1 MSKFVQVSLAAM
13 MVVLASLP
21 ANAESLNE
29 AVQTTVVSHPKVGV
43 VANDRRAIDEELNQ
57 AFGLFRPQVDLRADT
72 GAAWS
77 NRWGPS
83 TLQDDGDVL
92 PNASAQLTL
101 QQMLFDGY
109 NASSE
114 VDRQENRIRSAAHR
128 VRETSELTGLDTVEA
143 YLNVLRSRQL
153 LELSERN
160 VVEHRSRLSDIQRRE
175 RGGAGN
181 MADVRQAEA
190 RVAQAEA
197 NRAQIEGDLRDAES
211 RYNSTVGHFPGDLTR
226 PQVPMTYMP
235 ADPQAAVDAALE
247 DSPTVHIRTADIAV
261 ADAEKTQTEATFYPQ
276 VSLEGSASRQK
287 DLGGLRTSKDEIGAG
302 LVLRW
307 NLYRGG
313 ADVARSEEYS
323 FRRAE
328 AQNQLDD
335 TKREVEQRVRSA
347 WAARDAART
356 RAERFAEQVAANE
369 EVLNAY
375 GKQFDAGERTLL
387 DVLDAQNEL
396 FLSRSNMITAY
407 YTAMFGDYQVLAERG
422 ALLASLDVT
431 PPAAASVV
439 SDQQQSR

>member
-1 MSKFVQVSLAAM
+1 MMKFAQVSVVALAL
-13 MVVLASLP
+13 VLASQP
-21 ANAESLNE
+21 VQAESLNE

-57 AFGLFRPQVDLRADT
+57 AFGLFRPQVDLRADS

-83 TLQDDGDVL
+83 NLQDDGDVL
-92 PNASAQLTL
+92 PNMSAQLTL

-109 NASSE
+109 NASAE
-114 VDRQENRIRSAAHR
+114 VERQENRVRSAAQR
-128 VRETSELTGLDTVEA
+128 VRETSEFTGLDAVEA

-153 LELSERN
+153 LELADRN
-160 VVEHRSRLSDIQRRE
+160 VTEHRSRQADIERRE

-181 MADVRQAEA
+181 MADVRQAES

-197 NRAQIEGDLRDAES
+197 TRAQVEGDLRDAES
-211 RYNSTVGHFPGDLTR
+211 RYNSVVGHFPTDLTR
-226 PQVPMTYMP
+226 PQVPMAYMP
-235 ADPQAAVDAALE
+235 VDVQKAVDAALQ
-247 DSPTVHIRTADIAV
+247 DSPTVHVRTADVAV
-261 ADAEKTQTEATFYPQ
+261 ADAEKIQTEATFYPQ

-287 DLGGLRTSKDEIGAG
+287 DLGGLRTTKDEIGAG

-313 ADVARSEEYS
+313 ADVARSEEYA

-328 AQNQLDD
+328 AQNQLEDSR
-335 TKREVEQRVRSA
+335 REVEQRIRSA

-356 RAERFAEQVAANE
+356 RAEHFAKQVTANE

-375 GKQFDAGERTLL
+375 GKQFEAGERTLL

-396 FLSRSNMITAY
+396 FLSRTNMITAY
-407 YTAMFGDYQVLAERG
+407 YTALFGDYQVLAERG

-431 PPAAASVV
+431 PSAAASVV

>member
-1 MSKFVQVSLAAM
+1 MSKFVRVSLIAM
-13 MVVLASLP
+13 MVAVASLP

-83 TLQDDGDVL
+83 TLRDDGDVL

-109 NASSE
+109 NASAE
-114 VDRQENRIRSAAHR
+114 VDRQENRVRSAAHR

-160 VVEHRSRLSDIQRRE
+160 VGEHRSRLSDIQRRE
-175 RGGAGN
+175 SGGAGN

-190 RVAQAEA
+190 RLAQAEA

-211 RYNSTVGHFPGDLTR
+211 RYNSTVGHFPADLSR

-235 ADPQAAVDAALE
+235 ADEQAAVDSALE

-328 AQNQLDD
+328 AQSQLDD
-335 TKREVEQRVRSA
+335 TKREIEQRVRSA

-356 RAERFAEQVAANE
+356 RAEHFAKQVSANE